1 MYIPAHFAQTDPE
14 ELAAVIRNYN
24 FGTLITAGTQSLF
37 ATHLPFVADPGWP
50 LRRLRAHMAR
60 ANPHWKDIGE
70 EIDALAIF
78 QGPHAYISPSW
89 YVSRPRVPT
98 WNYISVHV
106 YGRLRLLNEPQDVL
120 DTLARTVSHQ
130 EDGRPEP
137 WRMASLPES
146 YLSGMVKNVVAMEL
160 LVERVE
166 GKFKLGQNMPE
177 ADRRGAIGGLLGEG
191 DAMSQETADAM
202 AHTLDE
208 DSPAL

>member
-1 MYIPAHFAQTDPE
+1 M
-14 ELAAVIRNYN
+14 
-24 FGTLITAGTQSLF
+24 
-37 ATHLPFVADPGWP
+37 
-50 LRRLRAHMAR
+50 
-60 ANPHWKDIGE
+60 
-70 EIDALAIF
+70 
-78 QGPHAYISPSW
+78 
-89 YVSRPRVPT
+89 
-98 WNYISVHV
+98 
-106 YGRLRLLNEPQDVL
+106 L